1 VGIVGGGQLARML
14 CESAS
19 ALGVRTVVLAEEPGA
34 PAADV
39 AAAVRIG
46 APTSQEALHA
56 LARECDVIT
65 FDHEQVDLAVL
76 DAVTAVGAV
85 VRPGTAALA
94 LTVDKARMRTR
105 LREEGIPVPAFDM
118 VPAGGDHGVATVAA
132 MGADHGWPVVLKAC
146 RGGYDGK
153 GVWEASDLAR
163 ATEILDR
170 AGSEGISLLVEERV
184 AITSELAVLVAR
196 RPGGA
201 TVVWPATETIQM
213 AGICRETRV
222 PGSLHPDLAARAT
235 ELGRRVAAV
244 SGVVGV
250 LAVELFAVGDDLVVN
265 ELAARPHNSG
275 HWTIEGAVTSQFEN
289 HLRAVLDLPLGSAD
303 AVHRHVVM
311 VNVLGAEG
319 SDPRRHLAEG
329 LSIPDARAH
338 LYGKAP
344 RPGRKLGH
352 VTVCGDDA
360 EQVRHDAWT
369 AATALGNP
377 PRTMTERSAMRAT
390 STSPT
395 DVPVV
400 AVVMGSSSDLEVMRP
415 AAQALAEMGV
425 PHCVRVLS
433 AHRTPHDMLAF
444 GSGAAAA
451 GLRVIIAGAGGAAHL
466 PGMLAAATTL
476 PVIGVPVALST
487 LDGLDSLLSIVQ
499 MPRGVP
505 VATVAVNGGRNAG
518 LLAVRMLALS
528 DPVLA
533 ERLDGLAV
541 ALAEEARVQDRRV
554 RGTED
559 GAEE

>member
-1 VGIVGGGQLARML
+1 
-14 CESAS
+14 
-19 ALGVRTVVLAEEPGA
+19 VVL
-34 PAADV
+34 
-39 AAAVRIG
+39 
-46 APTSQEALHA
+46 Q
-56 LARECDVIT
+56 
-65 FDHEQVDLAVL
+65 
-76 DAVTAVGAV
+76 
-85 VRPGTAALA
+85 
-94 LTVDKARMRTR
+94 
-105 LREEGIPVPAFDM
+105 
-118 VPAGGDHGVATVAA
+118 
-132 MGADHGWPVVLKAC
+132 AC

-196 RPGGA
+196 RPGGS
-201 TVVWPATETIQM
+201 TVVWPAIETIQM

-377 PRTMTERSAMRAT
+377 PA
-390 STSPT
+390 P
-395 DVPVV
+395 
-400 AVVMGSSSDLEVMRP
+400 
-415 AAQALAEMGV
+415 
-425 PHCVRVLS
+425 
-433 AHRTPHDMLAF
+433 
-444 GSGAAAA
+444 
-451 GLRVIIAGAGGAAHL
+451 
-466 PGMLAAATTL
+466 
-476 PVIGVPVALST
+476 
-487 LDGLDSLLSIVQ
+487 
-499 MPRGVP
+499 
-505 VATVAVNGGRNAG
+505 
-518 LLAVRMLALS
+518 
-528 DPVLA
+528 
-533 ERLDGLAV
+533 
-541 ALAEEARVQDRRV
+541 
-554 RGTED
+554 
-559 GAEE
+559 